1 MIDYMLVGLG
11 GFVGSG
17 ARLFVGRMFANY
29 SMTFPFGILVVNV
42 VAAVIMGFV
51 AQLNK
56 DFLNPR
62 TALFVMTGILGGFST
77 FSAFSLDTMEFIM
90 DKKFVLAAGNIILNV
105 VLCLVAIW
113 IGMNIAKTIKI

>member
-1 MIDYMLVGLG
+1 MLVGLG